1 MHYERFAPSPTG
13 KLHLGHAFSSLL
25 VYNSTKKNNGK
36 FLLRI
41 EDLDFQRCRREFEES
56 IFEDLN
62 WLGIKWDKKPI
73 RQSQRFN
80 LYSDVEFCAADPC
93 PIHYNNC

>member
-25 VYNSTKKNNGK
+25 VYNSTKRNNGK

-41 EDLDFQRCRREFEES
+41 EDLDYQILPKAHHLRLHKQPE
-56 IFEDLN
+56 
-62 WLGIKWDKKPI
+62 
-73 RQSQRFN
+73 
-80 LYSDVEFCAADPC
+80 
-93 PIHYNNC
+93 